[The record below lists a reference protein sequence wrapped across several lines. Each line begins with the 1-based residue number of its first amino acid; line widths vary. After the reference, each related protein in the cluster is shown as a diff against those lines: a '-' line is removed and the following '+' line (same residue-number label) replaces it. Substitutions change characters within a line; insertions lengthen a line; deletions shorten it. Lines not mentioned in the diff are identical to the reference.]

1 MDYTIFSKFS
11 ELDYT
16 NLFFLSS
23 IFLEYFTKC
32 YVKIICA
39 HVGNDLWTCLPA
51 VGRVKSFRD
60 EPPIMFCP
68 PCRP

>member
-1 MDYTIFSKFS
+1 MMINIRGVISLLHPSQKK
-11 ELDYT
+11 
-16 NLFFLSS
+16 
-23 IFLEYFTKC
+23 IC

-39 HVGNDLWTCLPA
+39 HVGNYLWTCLPA

-60 EPPIMFCP
+60 EPPIIFCP